1 MIILWPDIWALS
13 RASAQAEQFMHTLV
27 VAPDAEKSAAA
38 KKSAAAAAAS
48 NPVALAASAA
58 TLTST
63 SAAFTRRRVDELIAE
78 RALVE
83 RTRIVDADAVH
94 WAASHTMAERQ
105 RAEEEERQR
114 EKRKAEF
121 RAAKRVERIAEQH
134 ILRYGCGQRKR
145 REPINTYQEWPIIHY
160 HGESRMRRRNQVL
173 S

>member
-1 MIILWPDIWALS
+1 MISCLIIFSYVIWALR

-27 VAPDAEKSAAA
+27 VASDGEKSAAA

-48 NPVALAASAA
+48 NPVALAASAS

-78 RALVE
+78 RALIE

-94 WAASHTMAERQ
+94 WAASHAMAERQ

-114 EKRKAEF
+114 EKQKAEF

-134 ILRYGCGQRKR
+134 MLRYDWGHSSQ
-145 REPINTYQEWPIIHY
+145 
-160 HGESRMRRRNQVL
+160 
-173 S
+173 